1 MKFTFK
7 LDSLLIGGNFNL
19 ANTRPRNCCSFF
31 VFIFSSILI
40 HMQTARKK
48 KKFTAGCGG
57 YSDVNILPLVTAA
70 KEVHLLDA
78 CLKIQR
84 MFIGRLVV
92 GLSARS

>member
-1 MKFTFK
+1 
-7 LDSLLIGGNFNL
+7 
-19 ANTRPRNCCSFF
+19 
-31 VFIFSSILI
+31 
-40 HMQTARKK
+40 MQTARKK

-57 YSDVNILPLVTAA
+57 YSDVNILLLVAA
-70 KEVHLLDA
+70 TKEVHWLDA